1 MKPLKIYGALYGVSA
16 IATFAW
22 LFLRL
27 SGAAFCTAGWES
39 CEAATGS
46 AALLALAWPIYWGG
60 WALGTPLAVQSVSIE
75 GGLALLSGFAAMI
88 VFTLAWRR
96 FQ

>member
-1 MKPLKIYGALYGVSA
+1 MKILKVSCVIYGACA

-27 SGAAFCTAGWES
+27 SGTASCAADWDA

-46 AALLALAWPIYWGG
+46 AGLLALAWPTYWGG
-60 WALGTPLAVQSVSIE
+60 WALGTSLAIQSMSIE

-88 VFTLAWRR
+88 VFTLAWKR